1 MSPDTVVLREAER
14 DDLAELLELYRTL
27 NPADR
32 DMSAE
37 EADTAFAA
45 ILAQPG
51 LSIFLATDGEDAVA
65 TATLQIVPN
74 LTRAARPYAL
84 TENVV
89 TRENRRGRGYGRA
102 VVRHAV
108 EAAFAANCYKVML
121 LTGRQIPRFTPF
133 TKAAASCRTRR
144 GFRSGRSDV
153 HSSGSVVNISGNP
166 ASLPRSV
173 ASLAFVS
180 AISRSQ
186 TTTTALPKRCA
197 VIITR

>member
-1 MSPDTVVLREAER
+1 MSPDTAVLREAER
-14 DDLAELLELYRTL
+14 DDLAGLLELYRAL

-84 TENVV
+84 IENVV

-102 VVRHAV
+102 VVSHAV

-121 LTGRQIPRFTPF
+121 LTGRQNPEVHAFYE
-133 TKAAASCRTRR
+133 SC
-144 GFRSGRSDV
+144 GFVQNKTGFQIR
-153 HSSGSVVNISGNP
+153 
-166 ASLPRSV
+166 
-173 ASLAFVS
+173 
-180 AISRSQ
+180 Q
-186 TTTTALPKRCA
+186 E
-197 VIITR
+197 

>member
-14 DDLAELLELYRTL
+14 DDLAGLLELYRAL

-84 TENVV
+84 IENVV

-121 LTGRQIPRFTPF
+121 LTGRQNPEVHAFYE
-133 TKAAASCRTRR
+133 SC
-144 GFRSGRSDV
+144 GFVQNKTGFQIR
-153 HSSGSVVNISGNP
+153 
-166 ASLPRSV
+166 
-173 ASLAFVS
+173 
-180 AISRSQ
+180 Q
-186 TTTTALPKRCA
+186 E
-197 VIITR
+197 

>member
-14 DDLAELLELYRTL
+14 DDLAGLLELYRAL

-51 LSIFLATDGEDAVA
+51 LSIFLATEGEDAVA

-84 TENVV
+84 IENVV
-89 TRENRRGRGYGRA
+89 TLENRRGRGYGRA

-121 LTGRQIPRFTPF
+121 LTGRQNPEVHAFYE
-133 TKAAASCRTRR
+133 SC
-144 GFRSGRSDV
+144 GFVQNKTGFQIRQD
-153 HSSGSVVNISGNP
+153 
-166 ASLPRSV
+166 
-173 ASLAFVS
+173 
-180 AISRSQ
+180 
-186 TTTTALPKRCA
+186 
-197 VIITR
+197 

>member
-1 MSPDTVVLREAER
+1 MSRDTVVLLEVER
-14 DDLAELLELYRTL
+14 DDLAGLLELYRAL

-51 LSIFLATDGEDAVA
+51 LSIFLATEGGNAVA

-84 TENVV
+84 IENVV
-89 TRENRRGRGYGRA
+89 TLENRRGRGYGRA

-121 LTGRQIPRFTPF
+121 LTGRQNPEVHAFYE
-133 TKAAASCRTRR
+133 SC
-144 GFRSGRSDV
+144 GFVQNKTGFQIR
-153 HSSGSVVNISGNP
+153 
-166 ASLPRSV
+166 
-173 ASLAFVS
+173 
-180 AISRSQ
+180 Q
-186 TTTTALPKRCA
+186 E
-197 VIITR
+197 

>member
-14 DDLAELLELYRTL
+14 DDLAGLLELYRAL

-37 EADTAFAA
+37 EANTAFAA

-84 TENVV
+84 IENVV

-121 LTGRQIPRFTPF
+121 LTGRQNPEVHAFYE
-133 TKAAASCRTRR
+133 SC
-144 GFRSGRSDV
+144 GFVQNKTGFQIR
-153 HSSGSVVNISGNP
+153 
-166 ASLPRSV
+166 
-173 ASLAFVS
+173 
-180 AISRSQ
+180 Q
-186 TTTTALPKRCA
+186 E
-197 VIITR
+197 